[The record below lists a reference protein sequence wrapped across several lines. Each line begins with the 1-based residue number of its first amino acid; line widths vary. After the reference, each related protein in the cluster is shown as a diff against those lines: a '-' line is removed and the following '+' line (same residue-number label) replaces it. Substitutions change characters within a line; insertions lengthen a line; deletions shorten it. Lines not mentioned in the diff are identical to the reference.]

1 MASYYVVLLFNMKKL
16 VLLKS
21 QYKNLF
27 IKLRYDQNKFFFSF
41 KGPLGFSKLSYGSLS
56 SFSVFGSKKISRSFF
71 SFLKQE
77 CLGVSYGFYVNMYLH
92 GVGYRVWAYKNK
104 LLFKIGYNH
113 LIKFTL
119 PYTIKAFYFKAKFL
133 LFGVSKE
140 ELNRVSSRLVLL
152 KKPDSYKGK
161 GFRFFGKEFKLKETK
176 DAKKK

>member
-1 MASYYVVLLFNMKKL
+1 MKKL

-21 QYKNLF
+21 QYKNLIIELKF
-27 IKLRYDQNKFFFSF
+27 DHNKFFFHF
-41 KGPLGFSKLSYGSLS
+41 IGPLGFSSLCYGSLF
-56 SFSVFGSKKISRSFF
+56 SFSVFGSKKTSCSFF

-113 LIKFTL
+113 LVKFTL
-119 PYTIKAFYFKAKFL
+119 PNTIKVFYFKAKFL

-140 ELNRVSSRLVLL
+140 ELNRIANRLVLL

-161 GFRFFGKEFKLKETK
+161 GFRFFNREFKLKETK